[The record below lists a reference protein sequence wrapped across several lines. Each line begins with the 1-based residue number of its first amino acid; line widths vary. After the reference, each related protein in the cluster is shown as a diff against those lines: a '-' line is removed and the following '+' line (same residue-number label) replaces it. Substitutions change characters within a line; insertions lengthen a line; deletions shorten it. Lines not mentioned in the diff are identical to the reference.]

1 MACWR
6 GVCKRCASTHGNK
19 LEDHYVLGK
28 SVGTGAFCTVYLAS
42 CKKTQNPTAVKVF
55 ERGEGPDHN
64 GPEVAFHNEKRML
77 QLVSHPNVI
86 SLVDAFEDARAFQ
99 LVVEFCGGGEL
110 FDKVLDDGA
119 ITERQAAMLMK
130 QICSPLAFMHKVH
143 VCHRD
148 LKPEH
153 FLLAR
158 SGPLDAVPLKLIDF
172 GLATSFTPGAKLT
185 DCPGTVMY
193 VAPEILTQSYEPP
206 ACDLWS
212 FGVVVFLMLSGVSP
226 FDAETAKQVAK
237 NVRKVNYSFSAR
249 SWEEVSQDGRAF
261 IAALLQKDLAQRLTA
276 AEALDHPWLKDLAPN
291 SSDQPLPMMRQ
302 LELWVQDNRRSRDL
316 FLRHNR

>member
-1 MACWR
+1 
-6 GVCKRCASTHGNK
+6 
-19 LEDHYVLGK
+19 LGK
-28 SVGTGAFCTVYLAS
+28 AVGTGAFCTVFLGN

-55 ERGEGPDHN
+55 ERGTGEDD

-86 SLVDAFEDARAFQ
+86 SLVDSFEDVRAFQ

-110 FDKVLDDGA
+110 FDKVLDIGG
-119 ITERQAAMLMK
+119 ISERQAAMLMK

-158 SGPLDAVPLKLIDF
+158 TGPLDVVPLKLIDF
-172 GLATSFTPGAKLT
+172 GLATSFTPGSKLN

-193 VAPEILTQSYEPP
+193 VAPEILTQSYQPP

-212 FGVVVFLMLSGVSP
+212 FGVVVFLMLSGISP

-237 NVRKVNYSFSAR
+237 NVRKVNYSFSAP
-249 SWEEVSQDGRAF
+249 SWEKVTEDAHDF
-261 IAALLQKDLAQRLTA
+261 IRKLLQKDVEQRLSA
-276 AEALDHPWLKDLAPN
+276 ADALEHPWLKDLAPK
-291 SSDQPLPMMRQ
+291 SSDKPLPMLEQ

-316 FLRHNR
+316 FVRHNR